1 MVGALI
7 SMLVDS
13 KLLPNMFLPPA
24 LQDLLLREAVFD
36 VSRRRLE
43 DALASAEEE
52 LAVLQAERPRLGF
65 VRQEAKRA
73 YQARFD
79 EAAQGMD
86 LLRSALQKLGES
98 SPQLV
103 TCVGRSVE
111 NYLREMDPEYVTGL
125 AAARFVDDWEA
136 LLARYSGAVERYLGS
151 LNRLPA
157 QLESFP
163 QGAACGSHPEGR
175 NIVEAMM
182 HAAAVLQEEIAFLN
196 KIADA
201 QGLRR
206 SKPPTLQRQPE
217 RNWRRLAFGILDL
230 PPLDALKVV
239 RGLSMEAEEQLP
251 RIFAAIKA
259 ECRLA
264 NFSGNY
270 GVSSYCRKM
279 WQGFRGTALEKIQP
293 DRFEQIVSETEIMLE
308 TGRLHE
314 WKPERVEI
322 HASPEVLAAE
332 LAPLLAA
339 TPGPKAAPA
348 AVSPAAASASGTNA
362 LGAKRTANGRLA
374 YRPSGT
380 SAAVAGV
387 SALPVVAAVPDA
399 ALAGLS
405 GKDLAAMA
413 ELQAERERLEQL
425 LRETRASLSER
436 EAFLSQSEAKL
447 METTQAQIE
456 REVELEQR
464 EEELRELE
472 RRYRE
477 LQQGGL
483 GLDASPAGEREPVPE
498 KVTLDEFKD

>member
-1 MVGALI
+1 MVSALI

-43 DALASAEEE
+43 EALASAEEE
-52 LAVLQAERPRLGF
+52 LAALQAERPRLGF

-73 YQARFD
+73 YQARVE
-79 EAAQGMD
+79 EAEQGMG
-86 LLRSALQKLGES
+86 LLRAALQKLGES
-98 SPQLV
+98 APQLV

-163 QGAACGSHPEGR
+163 QGDACGSHPEGR
-175 NIVEAMM
+175 NVVEAMM

-206 SKPPTLQRQPE
+206 GKPPTLQRQPE

-239 RGLSMEAEEQLP
+239 RSLSTEAEELLP

-322 HASPEVLAAE
+322 HASPEVVAAE

-348 AVSPAAASASGTNA
+348 AVSPAAASTSVTSA
-362 LGAKRTANGRLA
+362 LGAKRTANGRLS

-380 SAAVAGV
+380 PAAVAGV
-387 SALPVVAAVPDA
+387 SALPVVAAAPA
-399 ALAGLS
+399 AASAGLS

-477 LQQGGL
+477 FQQGGL
-483 GLDASPAGEREPVPE
+483 GLDPGPASEQEPVPA

>member
-1 MVGALI
+1 
-7 SMLVDS
+7 
-13 KLLPNMFLPPA
+13 MFLPPA

-36 VSRRRLE
+36 ISRKRLAE
-43 DALASAEEE
+43 ALAAAEEE
-52 LAVLQAERPRLGF
+52 LAAVVAEKPRLGF

-73 YQARFD
+73 YLGRVE
-79 EAAQGMD
+79 EAEQGVT
-86 LLRSALQKLGES
+86 LLRAALEKLGATV
-98 SPQLV
+98 PQLV
-103 TCVGRSVE
+103 SCVGRSVE

-125 AAARFVDDWEA
+125 SAARFVDDWDA
-136 LLARYSGAVERYLGS
+136 LLARFSSAVERYMGS

-163 QGAACGSHPEGR
+163 QGETCGSHSEGR
-175 NIVEAMM
+175 KAVEETM
-182 HAAAVLQEEIAFLN
+182 HAAAVMQEEIAFLN
-196 KIADA
+196 RIADA
-201 QGLRR
+201 QSLRR
-206 SKPPTLQRQPE
+206 GKPATLQRQPE

-230 PPLDALKVV
+230 PPLEALKIV
-239 RGLSMEAEEQLP
+239 RALSTEAEEQLP
-251 RIFAAIKA
+251 RLFTAIKA

-279 WQGFRGTALEKIQP
+279 WQGFRSAAMEKIEP

-322 HASPEVLAAE
+322 QASPEVVAAE
-332 LAPLLAA
+332 LAPLLTTAPEPKSAPQSPAKAAA
-339 TPGPKAAPA
+339 TAAP
-348 AVSPAAASASGTNA
+348 AASASGAATTA
-362 LGAKRTANGRLA
+362 RTPNGRLV
-374 YRPSGT
+374 YRPSGA
-380 SAAVAGV
+380 SAAA
-387 SALPVVAAVPDA
+387 ATAAVGA
-399 ALAGLS
+399 AAAESGLAAASTAGLS

-413 ELQAERERLEQL
+413 ELQAERERLERL
-425 LRETRASLSER
+425 LRETRESLSER

-477 LQQGGL
+477 FQLGGL
-483 GLDASPAGEREPVPE
+483 ASTPPEGEEPSAPA
-498 KVTLDEFKD
+498 KVSLDEFKD

>member
-1 MVGALI
+1 MGALI

-43 DALASAEEE
+43 EALAVAEQE
-52 LAVLQAERPRLGF
+52 LAATQAERPRLGF

-73 YQARFD
+73 YQARVH
-79 EAAQGMD
+79 EAEQGVG
-86 LLRSALQKLGES
+86 LLRSALEKLDES

-103 TCVGRSVE
+103 ACVGRSVE

-125 AAARFVDDWEA
+125 AAARFVDDWDA
-136 LLARYSGAVERYLGS
+136 LLGRYSGAVERYLGS

-163 QGAACGSHPEGR
+163 QGESCGSHPEGR
-175 NIVEAMM
+175 KIVEATM

-201 QGLRR
+201 QSLRR
-206 SKPPTLQRQPE
+206 GKTPTLPRQPE

-230 PPLDALKVV
+230 KPLEALKIV
-239 RGLSMEAEEQLP
+239 RGLSAEAEEQLP
-251 RIFAAIKA
+251 RIFATIKA

-270 GVSSYCRKM
+270 GGSSYCRKI
-279 WQGFRGTALEKIQP
+279 WQGFRSTALEKIQP

-322 HASPEVLAAE
+322 QASPEIMAAE

-339 TPGPKAAPA
+339 TPGPTAAPVV
-348 AVSPAAASASGTNA
+348 VSPAAASAAGTSA
-362 LGAKRTANGRLA
+362 LGAKRTSNGRLA

-380 SAAVAGV
+380 AVA
-387 SALPVVAAVPDA
+387 PVAGGPAAPVAAA
-399 ALAGLS
+399 AGLS
-405 GKDLAAMA
+405 SKDVAAMI

-477 LQQGGL
+477 FQQGGL
-483 GLDASPAGEREPVPE
+483 GLDASPAVEREPAPAKVP
-498 KVTLDEFKD
+498 LDEFRD